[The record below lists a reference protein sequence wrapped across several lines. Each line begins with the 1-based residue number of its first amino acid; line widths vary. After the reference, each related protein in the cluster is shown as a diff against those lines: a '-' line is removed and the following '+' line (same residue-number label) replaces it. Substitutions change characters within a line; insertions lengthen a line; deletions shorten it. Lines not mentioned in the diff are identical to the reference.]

1 MYAHFG
7 GQLIC
12 DFRMFYHI
20 LWYSLNKNITKGYHF
35 VKTYTHFG
43 GQLFLVFRMFYHI
56 FWYSCKNV
64 TKGSSFREDVYT
76 FWWLTHLGFSDV
88 LSHFMIFLQ
97 KRNKRIIIS
106 WRCMHILEAG
116 SFGIFGCLIIFYYIP
131 EKHNKRV
138 IISWRRMH
146 IFLHNFSEM
155 SCFA

>member
-1 MYAHFG
+1 MCAHFG
-7 GQLIC
+7 GQLIL
-12 DFRMFYHI
+12 D
-20 LWYSLNKNITKGYHF
+20 
-35 VKTYTHFG
+35 
-43 GQLFLVFRMFYHI
+43 FRMFYHI

-88 LSHFMIFLQ
+88 LSHFMIFLK
-97 KRNKRIIIS
+97 KRNKRIIISWRCMCILVADSVWIFGCFIILYDIPEKRSKRAIIS

-146 IFLHNFSEM
+146 IFVHNFSEM